1 MVERLTAEALR
12 EGLVALSGWTVQ
24 EGRLQKV
31 YRFESFV
38 EAMAFVNRVAVLA
51 EEMNHHPDI
60 HVYYSRVELGL
71 WSHDAGGI
79 TERDLR
85 LAQKLSE
92 SL

>member
-1 MVERLTAEALR
+1 MAESLTAEALR
-12 EGLVALSGWTVQ
+12 EGLAALSGWAVQ
-24 EGRLQKV
+24 EGRLEKE

-38 EAMAFVNRVAVLA
+38 AAMAFVNRVAAMA

-60 HVYYSRVELGL
+60 HIHYSRVALEL

-85 LAQKLSE
+85 LAEKLP
-92 SL
+92 